1 VIRLTKIVAVGL
13 ALLAAGSLPIALA
26 ADEEATTPRVRIG
39 VVTDGPRAR
48 GFDLVELLRPEIEQV
63 TGGNYSVE
71 FVADAVL
78 DGGWTRPGI
87 NAALDDLFGRPDI
100 DLVLAVGVESAA
112 AVCSMDDL
120 PVSVVV
126 PFAFA
131 ECIPGCTESPKL
143 RINAMRLGQMMVAD
157 LNAFREVVSY
167 SQVAVLT
174 EPSWI
179 AGCNTERVA
188 VNLGP
193 EGATVRFVPVTPGD
207 TDALDDLPEGT
218 DAVYLMRMQQIDDEG
233 FRELVQ
239 GLTDAGIP
247 TFSMI
252 GEMEVRQGVLAGL
265 NTMSSINTLVRGAAV
280 DVLDS
285 LDGRTGNPEPFLD
298 YGARLTVNMATASEL
313 NLGVSWE
320 VLSDAQ
326 LLNQDVFRRA
336 EAVDFEAVLDRAV
349 EANLDLLVQDRVVAA
364 GEQDIR
370 EARSNFRPQVEVSVL
385 GAAIDS
391 DRAFAALGQYERWAA
406 GSVELTQ
413 LIYSDRASANVMVQ
427 KEIQKA
433 RRADRETVRLDIT
446 RAAATA
452 YMDLMRTEALVR
464 IRQDDVDLN
473 RANLNVARLR
483 HSVGAAGTAEIYRW
497 EAQLAAAR
505 AALLEAHSTRRLA
518 ERQLS
523 RLLDR
528 PLTLQWRPRTPG
540 LDEGLLA
547 LGGVDTAPL
556 LDNPHGFV
564 QLTTDLLEQGL
575 AASPELTALDAAIA
589 AQHRAYTATKRRY
602 YAPDVALAAGVD
614 QIVAKYEGDD
624 DAGGLPPGL
633 LPSIDDTAWNVG
645 VKINLPVI
653 TGGANKARR
662 IRADEELRGLRL
674 QRRNVNLKISQRIL
688 SALDKAAASWP
699 AISLRRQSA
708 DAAAQTLL
716 LVQDAYG
723 RGAASILALLDAQ
736 NAALTAEFAAE
747 TAVYVFLEDW
757 AEVQR
762 SVADLGPDA

>member
-1 VIRLTKIVAVGL
+1 VTRQIKIVAV
-13 ALLAAGSLPIALA
+13 ALTLFLVSSGTSAIA
-26 ADEEATTPRVRIG
+26 ADEGGAESTVRIG

-48 GFDLVELLRPEIEQV
+48 GFDLVELLKPEIEQV
-63 TGGNYSVE
+63 TSGSYVIE
-71 FVADAVL
+71 FASDAVL
-78 DGGWTRPGI
+78 DGGWSRTGI
-87 NAALDDLFGRPDI
+87 DAALNDLLTRPDI
-100 DLVLAVGVESAA
+100 DLILAVGVEAAA
-112 AVCSMDDL
+112 AVCAREDL
-120 PVSVVV
+120 PTSVVV

-131 ECIPGCTESPKL
+131 ECVPGCAESPNL
-143 RINAMRLGQMMVAD
+143 RVNAMRLGQLMTAD
-157 LNAFREVVSY
+157 LRAFREVVSY
-167 SQVAVLT
+167 SRVAVLT

-179 AGCNTERVA
+179 AGCDTEQA
-188 VNLGP
+188 AAAFAP
-193 EGATVRFVPVTPGD
+193 EGATIEFVPITPGD
-207 TDALDDLPEGT
+207 TDVLDDLPDGI
-218 DAVYLMRMQQIDDEG
+218 DAVYLMRMQQVDDDG
-233 FRELVQ
+233 FRKLVQ
-239 GLTDAGIP
+239 GLTDARIP

-252 GEMEVRQGVLAGL
+252 GELEVRQGVLAGL
-265 NTMSSINTLVRGAAV
+265 NTMSSIGSLVRGAAV

-285 LDGRTGNPEPFLD
+285 LDGREGNPQPFLD
-298 YGARLTVNMATASEL
+298 YGARLTVNMATARDL
-313 NLGVSWE
+313 GLGVSWE

-326 LLNQDVFRRA
+326 LLNLDAFRSG
-336 EAVDFEAVLDRAV
+336 EAVDLEAVIDRAV
-349 EANLDLLVQDRVVAA
+349 DANLDLLVQGRVVAA
-364 GEQDIR
+364 GEEDIR
-370 EARSNFRPQVEVSVL
+370 EAKSNYRPQVDVSVS

-391 DRAFAALGQYERWAA
+391 DRAFSAFGQYERFAA

-413 LIYSDRASANVMVQ
+413 LIYSDRASANVTIQ

-433 RRADRETVRLDIT
+433 RRADRETVRFDIT
-446 RAAATA
+446 RAAASA

-483 HSVGAAGTAEIYRW
+483 HSVGAAGTSEIYRW

-528 PLTLQWRPRTPG
+528 PVTLEWRPRPPG
-540 LDEGLLA
+540 LEEGLRV

-556 LDNPHGFV
+556 LDNPNGFD
-564 QLTTDLLEQGL
+564 QLTNDLLGQGL
-575 AASPELTALDAAIA
+575 AASPELAALDAAIA
-589 AQHRAYTATKRRY
+589 AQHRAFAAAKRRY

-624 DAGGLPPGL
+624 DLGGLPPGL
-633 LPSIDDTAWNVG
+633 LPSIDDTLWNVG

-708 DAAAQTLL
+708 DAAAQSLR

-723 RGAASILALLDAQ
+723 RGAASILDLLDAQ

-747 TAVYVFLEDW
+747 TAVYEFLDDW

-762 SVADLGPDA
+762 SIADLGV

>member
-1 VIRLTKIVAVGL
+1 MTRPIRIALIGLT
-13 ALLAAGSLPIALA
+13 LLATWSFSSAMA
-26 ADEEATTPRVRIG
+26 ADEKSTAPSVRIG

-48 GFDLVELLRPEIEQV
+48 GFDLVEMLKPEIEQV
-63 TGGNYSVE
+63 TSGIHRVE

-78 DGGWTRPGI
+78 DGGWSRSGI
-87 NAALDDLFGRPDI
+87 DAALDELFGRPDV

-112 AVCSMDDL
+112 AVCARTDL

-131 ECIPGCTESPKL
+131 ECIPGCTQTPKL
-143 RINAMRLGQMMVAD
+143 RINAMRLGQLMMAD
-157 LNAFREVVSY
+157 LHAFREVASY

-179 AGCNTERVA
+179 AGCKTDQVA
-188 VNLGP
+188 VHLGP

-207 TDALDDLPEGT
+207 TDILDDLPEGT
-218 DAVYLMRMQQIDDEG
+218 DAVYLMRMQQVDDEG
-233 FRELVQ
+233 FRTLVQ

-265 NTMSSINTLVRGAAV
+265 NTMSSINTLVRGAAI
-280 DVLDS
+280 DVLDT
-285 LDGRTGNPEPFLD
+285 LDGREGTPEPYLD

-313 NLGVSWE
+313 DLGVSWE

-326 LLNQDVFRRA
+326 LLNEDVFRRG
-336 EAVDFEAVLDRAV
+336 EAVDLEAALDRAV

-370 EARSNFRPQVEVSVL
+370 EAKSNYRPQVDVGVL
-385 GAAIDS
+385 GATIDS
-391 DRAFAALGQYERWAA
+391 DRAFPALGQYERWAS

-413 LIYSDRASANVMVQ
+413 LIYSDRAHANVKIQ
-427 KEIQKA
+427 NEIQKA
-433 RRADRETVRLDIT
+433 RRADRETVRFDIT
-446 RAAATA
+446 RTAATA

-505 AALLEAHSTRRLA
+505 AALLEAHATRRLT

-523 RLLDR
+523 RLLDK
-528 PLTLQWRPRTPG
+528 PVTLQWSPLAPG
-540 LDEGLLA
+540 LDEGLRV
-547 LGGVDTAPL
+547 LGGVDTAPM
-556 LDNPHGFV
+556 LDNPNGFD
-564 QLTTDLLEQGL
+564 QLTTDLLAQGL
-575 AASPELTALDAAIA
+575 AASPELAALDAAIA
-589 AQHRAYTATKRRY
+589 AQHRAYTAAKRRY
-602 YAPDVALAAGVD
+602 YAPDVALAAGIE
-614 QIVAKYEGDD
+614 QIVAKNEDD
-624 DAGGLPPGL
+624 DELGGFPPGL
-633 LPSIDDTAWNVG
+633 LPSIDDTFWNVG
-645 VKINLPVI
+645 VRVNLPVF

-662 IRADEELRGLRL
+662 IRTDEELRGLRL

-699 AISLRRQSA
+699 AMSLRRQSA
-708 DAAAQTLL
+708 DAAAQSLR

-747 TAVYVFLEDW
+747 TAVYEFLDDW

-762 SVADLGPDA
+762 SIADLGP

>member
-1 VIRLTKIVAVGL
+1 MIRLIRIVAIGL
-13 ALLAAGSLPIALA
+13 TLFATWSISSAME
-26 ADEEATTPRVRIG
+26 ADEETIGASVRIG

-48 GFDLVELLRPEIEQV
+48 GFDLVEMLRPEIEQI
-63 TGGNYSVE
+63 TSGSYSVE
-71 FVADAVL
+71 FADVAL
-78 DGGWTRPGI
+78 DGGWSRSGI
-87 NAALDDLFGRPDI
+87 DAALDELFGRPDI
-100 DLVLAVGVESAA
+100 DLVLAVGVETAA
-112 AVCSMDDL
+112 AVCARDDL

-131 ECIPGCTESPKL
+131 ECIPGCTQSPKL
-143 RINAMRLGQMMVAD
+143 RINAMRLGQLMMAD
-157 LNAFREVVSY
+157 LTAFREVTSY

-179 AGCNTERVA
+179 TGCKTDRVA

-207 TDALDDLPEGT
+207 TDVVDDLPDGT
-218 DAVYLMRMQQIDDEG
+218 DAVYLMRMQQVDDEG
-233 FRELVQ
+233 FRKLVQ

-285 LDGRTGNPEPFLD
+285 LDGREGNPEPYLD
-298 YGARLTVNMATASEL
+298 YGARLTVNMATASDL
-313 NLGVSWE
+313 DLGISWE
-320 VLSDAQ
+320 VLSNAQ
-326 LLNQDVFRRA
+326 LLNVDVFRRG
-336 EAVDFEAVLDRAV
+336 EAVDLEGVLDRAV
-349 EANLDLLVQDRVVAA
+349 DANLDLLVQDRVVAA
-364 GEQDIR
+364 GAEDIR
-370 EARSNFRPQVEVSVL
+370 EARSNYRPQIDVSVQGL
-385 GAAIDS
+385 AIDA
-391 DRAFAALGQYERWAA
+391 DRAIAAFAQYERFAS

-413 LIYSDRASANVMVQ
+413 LIYSDRASANVTVQ
-427 KEIQKA
+427 KEIQNA

-446 RAAATA
+446 RAAASA

-505 AALLEAHSTRRLA
+505 AELLAAHSTRRLA

-523 RLLDR
+523 RLLDK
-528 PLTLQWRPRTPG
+528 PVTLQWRPFAPG
-540 LDEGLLA
+540 LEDGLRV
-547 LGGVDTAPL
+547 LGGADTAPL
-556 LDNPHGFV
+556 LDNPNGFD
-564 QLTTDLLEQGL
+564 QLTTDLLAQAL

-602 YAPDVALAAGVD
+602 YVPDVAVAAGVD
-614 QIVAKYEGDD
+614 QIVAKHEGEDD
-624 DAGGLPPGL
+624 LGGLPPGL
-633 LPSIDDTAWNVG
+633 LPDIDDTMWNVG
-645 VKINLPVI
+645 VKVNLPI
-653 TGGANKARR
+653 FTGGANKARR

-674 QRRNVNLKISQRIL
+674 QRRNVNLQISQRIL

-708 DAAAQTLL
+708 DAAAQTLR

-723 RGAASILALLDAQ
+723 RGAASILDLLDAQ
-736 NAALTAEFAAE
+736 NAALTAGFVAE
-747 TAVYVFLEDW
+747 TAVYVFLDDW

-762 SVADLGPDA
+762 SIADLGPDE

>member
-1 VIRLTKIVAVGL
+1 MIRPDRIVAFGL
-13 ALLAAGSLPIALA
+13 TLLVVSTISVVMAAG
-26 ADEEATTPRVRIG
+26 EEPTEPSVRIG

-48 GFDLVELLRPEIEQV
+48 GFDLVELLKPEIEQV
-63 TGGNYSVE
+63 TGGSYTVE
-71 FVADAVL
+71 FVADGVL
-78 DGGWTRPGI
+78 DGGWDRAGI
-87 NAALDDLFGRPDI
+87 DAALDELFQRSDL

-112 AVCSMDDL
+112 AVCAREDL

-131 ECIPGCTESPKL
+131 ECIPGCTQSPKL
-143 RINAMRLGQMMVAD
+143 RINAMRLGQLMMAD

-179 AGCNTERVA
+179 AGCNVDRVA
-188 VNLGP
+188 VTFGP
-193 EGATVRFVPVTPGD
+193 EGATVRFVPVKPGD
-207 TDALDDLPEGT
+207 TDVLDDLPEGT
-218 DAVYLMRMQQIDDEG
+218 DAVYLMRLQQVDDEG
-233 FRELVQ
+233 FRTLVQ

-285 LDGRTGNPEPFLD
+285 LDGRDSTPEPYLD
-298 YGARLTVNMATASEL
+298 YGARLTVNMATASDL
-313 NLGVSWE
+313 DLGVSWE

-326 LLNQDVFRRA
+326 LLNEDVSRRG
-336 EAVDFEAVLDRAV
+336 EAVDLEAALDRAV

-364 GEQDIR
+364 GEEDIR
-370 EARSNFRPQVEVSVL
+370 EARSNFRPHVDVSVL

-391 DRAFAALGQYERWAA
+391 DRAFAALGQYERWAS
-406 GSVELTQ
+406 GSAELTQ
-413 LIYSDRASANVMVQ
+413 LIYSDRASANVMIQ

-433 RRADRETVRLDIT
+433 RRADRETVRFDIT

-452 YMDLMRTEALVR
+452 YMNLMRTEALVR

-528 PLTLQWRPRTPG
+528 PVMLQWRPRAPG
-540 LDEGLLA
+540 LEEGLRI

-556 LDNPHGFV
+556 LDNPNGFE
-564 QLTTDLLEQGL
+564 QLTTDLLAQGL
-575 AASPELTALDAAIA
+575 EASPELTAIDAAIA
-589 AQHRAYTATKRRY
+589 AQHRAYTAAKRRY
-602 YAPDVALAAGVD
+602 YAPDVALAAGVG
-614 QIVAKYEGDD
+614 QIVAKYEGDED
-624 DAGGLPPGL
+624 SGGFPPGL
-633 LPSIDDTAWNVG
+633 LPDIDDTVWNLG
-645 VKINLPVI
+645 VKINLPVV

-688 SALDKAAASWP
+688 SALDIAAASWP

-708 DAAAQTLL
+708 EAAAQTLR

-747 TAVYVFLEDW
+747 TAVYDFLDDW

-762 SVADLGPDA
+762 SIADL